1 MAAPTVRGSLKG
13 SLKSPRLLLDSFCLS
28 HELLRPF
35 PIASLPARAGEQFW
49 QGESPP
55 AWRQPP
61 QTGSIEDKG
70 RGDEDWKL
78 GHRR

>member
-28 HELLRPF
+28 RELLHPF
-35 PIASLPARAGEQFW
+35 SIASLLARAGEQFW

-55 AWRQPP
+55 AWRQPL
-61 QTGSIEDKG
+61 QTGSTEGHG
-70 RGDEDWKL
+70 R
-78 GHRR
+78 HRQRR